1 MPSPQMMSTEQFA
14 PRERVA
20 VWREWMWNQFEGLEC
35 DVYGDTS
42 FDGRL
47 DVRHAGDVVLTRLE
61 ANRHRVTRT
70 APRPRASD
78 SAYLKIVAPQ
88 HGSAAVVQQ
97 DRQSTVGAGSWTI
110 YDTTDRYTVSCPQS
124 SDHLVVMVPKTRLL
138 IAGLPLGD
146 VTARHVGGTV
156 GISRITLETFRK
168 TWQELPHMN
177 AASAHGSGEV
187 ILQLVQMSLLEL
199 AGQRTES
206 SQPGLQRELQRDRV
220 RQVIARHLRDPGLGV
235 NRLAE
240 LLNCSTRHL
249 HSVFAG
255 SGETLAESIQ
265 RQRLDACM
273 RELRTPE
280 LAARSITEI
289 ALSWGFSNVSHFS
302 RVFRAH
308 AGCSPSEYRA
318 AP

>member
-1 MPSPQMMSTEQFA
+1 MSSPQTMSTEQFA
-14 PRERVA
+14 PRERVG
-20 VWREWMWNQFEGLEC
+20 VWREWMWHQFGGLEC

-42 FDGRL
+42 FDGCL

-61 ANRHRVTRT
+61 ANRHRVTR
-70 APRPRASD
+70 AVPLPRVSE

-88 HGSAAVVQQ
+88 HGSAAVTQH
-97 DRQSTVGAGSWTI
+97 DRQAAVGAGSWTI
-110 YDTTDRYTVSCPQS
+110 YDTTDRYTVASPQS
-124 SDHLVVMVPKTRLL
+124 SDHLIVMVPKARLL
-138 IAGLPLGD
+138 MAGLPLAEL
-146 VTARHVGGTV
+146 TARHVGGTI
-156 GISRITLETFRK
+156 GISRVTLETLFK

-177 AASAHGSGEV
+177 TSTAHGSGEV
-187 ILQLVQMSLLEL
+187 IMQLVQMSLLEL
-199 AGQRTES
+199 TGQRTD
-206 SQPGLQRELQRDRV
+206 QTQRGLLRDRV
-220 RQVIARHLRDPGLGV
+220 RQVIAMHLRDPDLNV

-255 SGETLAESIQ
+255 SGETLAEGIQ

-273 RELRTPE
+273 RELRAPE

-289 ALSWGFSNVSHFS
+289 ALSWGFCNVSHFS

-308 AGCSPSEYRA
+308 TGCSPSEYRVA
-318 AP
+318 Q